1 MIEAKSSF
9 QGVYPMVYALFGP
22 DGSLSR
28 PAVRRQVETM
38 LAGGV
43 HGLAVLGLASEVH
56 KLSTVE
62 RHRLMEW
69 VAEDVGG
76 RRPLAVTVAEVSIE
90 GQIEFVKAAAGV
102 GAQWVILQPPPVK
115 GVPELELVRF
125 FGAVADRSVL
135 PVAIQNAPEYLGVG
149 LSAEGLKSL
158 NRNHPNVCIL
168 KLEATAV
175 AVRRILDATDGGYDV
190 FNGRGGIEIIDTIR
204 AGGVGIIP
212 GGECFDVLARI
223 FDLMSSGDDGR
234 QTEAERLYERVLP
247 LLVFL
252 MDSIDN
258 FLVYGKQVL
267 GQRLGLPQ
275 RDVRPPFTPPTPF
288 GLELVNL
295 YAARLGRLAAPA

>member
-1 MIEAKSSF
+1 MIEAKSGF
-9 QGVYPMVYALFGP
+9 QGVYPMVFALFDP
-22 DGSLSR
+22 DGGLSR
-28 PAVRRQVETM
+28 PAMRRQVETM

-56 KLSTVE
+56 KLSTAE

-69 VAEDVGG
+69 VAEDLAG

-125 FGAVADRSVL
+125 FGAVAEKSAL
-135 PVAIQNAPEYLGVG
+135 PVAVQNAPEYLGVG

-158 NRNHPNVCIL
+158 NRNHPNVRIL

-175 AVRRILDATDGGYDV
+175 AVRRLLDATDGGYDV

-212 GGECFDVLARI
+212 GGESFDLLARI

-234 QTEAERLYERVLP
+234 QAEAETLYESVLP
-247 LLVFL
+247 QLVFL

-258 FLVYGKQVL
+258 FLVYGKQIL

-275 RDVRPPFTPPTPF
+275 RDVRPPFTPPTSF
-288 GLELVNL
+288 GLDLANL
-295 YAARLGRLAAPA
+295 YAARLGRIAASA